1 MANYTISEIKELI
14 GMGFTPADIAHMS
27 ASKNNGKAVATG
39 KSKAKAPRK
48 GTSAKAPKE
57 PKAQA
62 TFVLNGKAVKA
73 TGYLPHAVY
82 TWNKCKAIELGG
94 EVSVADKFFVA
105 TFKSEAKAKAY
116 AKVATYTI
124 PEADYEVIK
133 AERAEAHEHKGMS
146 KAEKSKAN
154 KALAAELRKK
164 LGREFTAEEWAEAKA
179 KAN

>member
-1 MANYTISEIKELI
+1 MSKYTINEIKALI
-14 GMGFTPADIAHMS
+14 EMGFTPAQIAGMS
-27 ASKNNGKAVATG
+27 ADKGNGKAVA
-39 KSKAKAPRK
+39 SKGKAPRK

-57 PKAQA
+57 PKPQA

-82 TWNKCKAIELGG
+82 SWNKSKAIELGG
-94 EVSVADKFFVA
+94 DVSIADGVFVA

-154 KALAAELRKK
+154 KALAAQLRQK
-164 LGREFTAEEWAEAKA
+164 LGREFTPEEWAKA
-179 KAN
+179 KAKAK

>member
-1 MANYTISEIKELI
+1 MSKYTINEIKALI
-14 GMGFTPADIAHMS
+14 EMGFTPAQIAGMS
-27 ASKNNGKAVATG
+27 ADKGNGKAVAT
-39 KSKAKAPRK
+39 SKGKAPRK

-57 PKAQA
+57 PKPQT

-82 TWNKCKAIELGG
+82 SWNKSKAIELGG
-94 EVSVADKFFVA
+94 EVSVADKVFVA

-164 LGREFTAEEWAEAKA
+164 LGREFTAEEWAAAKA

>member
-1 MANYTISEIKELI
+1 MSKYTINEIKELI
-14 GMGFTPADIAHMS
+14 AMGFTPSQIAGMNAD
-27 ASKNNGKAVATG
+27 KGNGKAVA
-39 KSKAKAPRK
+39 AKAPKRK
-48 GTSAKAPKE
+48 GTGAKAPKE
-57 PKAQA
+57 PKPQA

-82 TWNKCKAIELGG
+82 SWNKSKAIEMGG
-94 EVSVADKFFVA
+94 EVSIADKVFVA

-164 LGREFTAEEWAEAKA
+164 LGREFTPEEWKEAKA